1 MRRNILMSLLAL
13 ATAICLP
20 FLVRYRSGVEAGAQ
34 AETGSGSSD
43 FVGSSYPDS
52 SGSSDSALEFTVLM
66 DGGVSRQ
73 TMSSYLPH
81 VLAGEMPA
89 SFDIEALKAQAVA
102 ARTYI
107 LHQKTGENPK
117 HPDADVCTDSNC
129 CKAYINNDELKERW
143 GSAYDV
149 NLAKINDAVSI
160 TDGICLMYE
169 NQPIQAVFHSSS
181 CGKTEDSQ
189 NLWTALP
196 YLVSVDSPEQ
206 ESDVPDFVTTVEV
219 SPQNF
224 RETVLAFYPD
234 ALLEPNAPESWLG
247 GLENYDSGRV
257 ASVTLGK
264 AAIPGNQ
271 LRTMFS
277 LRSTA
282 FTLRYTGES
291 FIFTVSGYGHGVG
304 LSQYGANVMAGDG
317 FLFSEIL
324 AHYYPGTELVNLGD
338 S

>member
-1 MRRNILMSLLAL
+1 MRRNIIISILAL
-13 ATAICLP
+13 ITAICLP
-20 FLVRYRSGVEAGAQ
+20 FLVRYRSGSGTLSE
-34 AETGSGSSD
+34 SSPPGSSALPET
-43 FVGSSYPDS
+43 SSPYS
-52 SGSSDSALEFTVLM
+52 EGSSDSAFEFTVSM
-66 DGGVSRQ
+66 DGGTSRE

-89 SFDIEALKAQAVA
+89 SFDSEALAAQAVA

-107 LHQKTGENPK
+107 LYQKDRENPK
-117 HPDADVCTDSNC
+117 HPNADVCTDSNC
-129 CKAYINNDELKERW
+129 CKAYVSDEELKERW
-143 GSAYDV
+143 GSGYES
-149 NLAKINDAVSI
+149 NWSKIANAASV

-169 NQPIQAVFHSSS
+169 DLPIQAVFHSSS
-181 CGKTEDSQ
+181 YGRTEDSQ
-189 NLWTALP
+189 NLWAAMP
-196 YLVSVDSPEQ
+196 YLISVDSPEQ
-206 ESDVPDFVTTVEV
+206 ESDVPDFITTVEV

-224 RETVLAFYPD
+224 RETVLVFYPD
-234 ALLEPNAPESWLG
+234 AVLEPDAPESWLG

-264 AAIPGNQ
+264 VSIPGSQ

-317 FLFSEIL
+317 YSFSEIL
-324 AHYYPGTELVNLGD
+324 AHYYPGTELVTLG
-338 S
+338 SS